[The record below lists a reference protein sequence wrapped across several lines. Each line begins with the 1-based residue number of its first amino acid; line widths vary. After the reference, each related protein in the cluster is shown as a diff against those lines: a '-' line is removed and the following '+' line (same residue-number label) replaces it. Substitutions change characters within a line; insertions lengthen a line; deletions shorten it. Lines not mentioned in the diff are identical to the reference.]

1 MAEYDVREGQSATID
16 AIRYAD
22 NRKIIKQNG
31 SFKIVNNTDEV
42 QLSVPTTD
50 VDELVAALRAA
61 EKLLGT

>member
-22 NRKIIKQNG
+22 NRKIIKVNG
-31 SFKIVNNTDEV
+31 SFKICNNTDEV
-42 QLSVPTTD
+42 QLSVPAED

-61 EKLLGT
+61 EKLLG

>member
-22 NRKIIKQNG
+22 NRKIIKVNG
-31 SFKIVNNTDEV
+31 NFKIVNNTNEV
-42 QLSVPTTD
+42 QLSVPAED
-50 VDELVAALRAA
+50 VDELVSALRSA

>member
-16 AIRYAD
+16 AIRYAY
-22 NRKIIKQNG
+22 NRNIIKVNG

-42 QLSVPTTD
+42 QLSVPAED

-61 EKLLGT
+61 EKLLG